1 MAAVADPSNSTD
13 LEKLVKDMEKVLP
26 PYARPV
32 FLRFLPE
39 VNKTGE
45 ETTGGVTQHITQIF
59 ISSSEPSR
67 LKHCGSFFPS
77 HAGTFKFQKTELRRD
92 GFDPGAVSD
101 RLYFLDAS
109 RGRFTP
115 LDQEQYNAV
124 LTGKHKL

>member
-45 ETTGGVTQHITQIF
+45 EMTGGT
-59 ISSSEPSR
+59 
-67 LKHCGSFFPS
+67 
-77 HAGTFKFQKTELRRD
+77 TFYLII
-92 GFDPGAVSD
+92 
-101 RLYFLDAS
+101 
-109 RGRFTP
+109 
-115 LDQEQYNAV
+115 
-124 LTGKHKL
+124 